1 MIREINGITYN
12 PPFTTDNRTISGT
25 TSETIVGS
33 VLIPAN
39 TFSIR
44 DIFGVQTRIRKVTAV
59 GTTVVV
65 RMRVGPTES
74 TTEPL
79 CAVYSSTTA
88 ANTYIPFSRRLSI
101 VSVSGDTRV
110 IPNTSNATND
120 LGNAPSAGITK
131 LSTDWSVSNYIT
143 ITTQASSASE
153 DLNCP
158 YVKTDFLQS
167 ISPS

>member
-39 TFSIR
+39 TFRIR

-59 GTTVVV
+59 GTVVV

-88 ANTYIPFSRRLSI
+88 ANTYIPFSRRFSI
-101 VSVSGDTRV
+101 VTVSGDTRV
-110 IPNTSNATND
+110 IPNTSTATND
-120 LGNAPSAGITK
+120 LGNVPSAGITK

>member
-12 PPFTTDNRTISGT
+12 PPFSTDNGTITGT
-25 TSETIVGS
+25 ISETILGS

-39 TFSIR
+39 TFRIS
-44 DIFGVQTRIRKVTAV
+44 DIFGVQTRIRKATAL
-59 GTTVVV
+59 GTVVV

-88 ANTYIPFSRRLSI
+88 ANTYIPFSRRFSI
-101 VSVSGDTRV
+101 VTVSGDTRV
-110 IPNTSNATND
+110 IPNTSTATND
-120 LGNAPSAGITK
+120 LGNVPSAGITK
-131 LSTDWSVSNYIT
+131 LSTDWSVDNYII

-153 DLNCP
+153 SLNCP
-158 YVKTDFLQS
+158 YIKTDFLQS

>member
-33 VLIPAN
+33 VRIPAN
-39 TFSIR
+39 TFTIR
-44 DIFGVQTRIRKVTAV
+44 DIFGVQTRIRKVTAL
-59 GTTVVV
+59 GTVVV

-79 CAVYSSTTA
+79 CAIFSSTTA
-88 ANTYIPFSRRLSI
+88 ANTYIPFSRRFSI
-101 VSVSGDTRV
+101 VTVSGDTRV
-110 IPNTSNATND
+110 IPNTSSTTND
-120 LGNAPSAGITK
+120 SGNAPSAGITI
-131 LSTDWSVSNYIT
+131 LSTDWSVNNYII